1 MTNTVT
7 HRSTNG
13 RWGVQV
19 VLPEGVED
27 LSTPFRGRVQSLG
40 RAGGLNCFAV
50 QPPTPESEQ
59 HPLRPEPETY
69 VLMGDDLSPV
79 EGCVVVHREDLQ
91 SNDYCTIL
99 LLQPGA
105 IWRNYGY
112 KRRRC
117 TIYMLAQDG
126 SVVTPPPAVLL
137 AAGLMQP
144 TTDSVIEVPAVP
156 PLPSSLAE
164 AMRRAGLLGS

>member
-1 MTNTVT
+1 
-7 HRSTNG
+7 
-13 RWGVQV
+13 
-19 VLPEGVED
+19 
-27 LSTPFRGRVQSLG
+27 
-40 RAGGLNCFAV
+40 
-50 QPPTPESEQ
+50 
-59 HPLRPEPETY
+59 
-69 VLMGDDLSPV
+69 MGDDLSPV

-117 TIYMLAQDG
+117 TICMLTQDG

-156 PLPSSLAE
+156 LLPSPLAE
-164 AMRRAGLLGS
+164 AMRRAGLLDR